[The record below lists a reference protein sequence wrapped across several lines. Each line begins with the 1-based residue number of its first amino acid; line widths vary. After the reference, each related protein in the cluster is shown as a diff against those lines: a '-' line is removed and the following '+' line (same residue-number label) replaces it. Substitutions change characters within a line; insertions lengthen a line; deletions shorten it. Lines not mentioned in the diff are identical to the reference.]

1 MNTLVIIPCHNEEL
15 SITATIAS
23 VYTNIQN
30 PTIWVI
36 DNLSSDLTAQKATE
50 SGATVLSS
58 PQLGKGYAIRHAF
71 SRVSSDFD
79 LVLIIDGD
87 DTYGTAEFTL
97 ASEQVLAHGFD
108 MVVGDRVLA
117 NTHDSS
123 RTQAFRS
130 GHSSGNYILSK
141 IFKLLFGIEI
151 KDTQS
156 GWRVMSIGFVKSFTH
171 GASEFEI
178 ETELNAHAYLLNAA
192 VSSLPVEYRGRHLGS
207 SSKLQTYG
215 DGIKILRKLLH
226 LFRAERPL
234 IAYSTLGLP
243 WLISSLLLFTRV
255 LPDYFQ
261 TLFVSKIPSLIAGV
275 GCFIIASLLW
285 VTGMLLEKV
294 RLIRV
299 EHARS
304 LYSNFMQ
311 INV

>member
-1 MNTLVIIPCHNEEL
+1 M
-15 SITATIAS
+15 
-23 VYTNIQN
+23 
-30 PTIWVI
+30 
-36 DNLSSDLTAQKATE
+36 
-50 SGATVLSS
+50 
-58 PQLGKGYAIRHAF
+58 
-71 SRVSSDFD
+71 SDF
-79 LVLIIDGD
+79 
-87 DTYGTAEFTL
+87 E
-97 ASEQVLAHGFD
+97 
-108 MVVGDRVLA
+108 
-117 NTHDSS
+117 
-123 RTQAFRS
+123 
-130 GHSSGNYILSK
+130 NYILSK

-156 GWRVMSIGFVKSFTH
+156 GWRVMSIGFVKSFTQ

-192 VSSLPVEYRGRHLGS
+192 VSSLPVEYRGRYLGS

-243 WLISSLLLFTRV
+243 WLISSLLLFSRV

-285 VTGMLLEKV
+285 VTGMILEKV

-299 EHARS
+299 GHARS